1 MQDYDSMGRINTQ
14 APVQRVPTTVN
25 DNVCISEHHPESMLN
40 AFSTRTWQAGDGIQM
55 NCLDLAISQC
65 IYIIITSSSIPF
77 IVCIC
82 QLKIQRKND
91 YYSQAEY

>member
-1 MQDYDSMGRINTQ
+1 MLSVQGRGREVIK
-14 APVQRVPTTVN
+14 
-25 DNVCISEHHPESMLN
+25 
-40 AFSTRTWQAGDGIQM
+40 IQI

-65 IYIIITSSSIPF
+65 IYITITSSSMLF

-91 YYSQAEY
+91 YYSMLNIKLLMQTKVNFTSPVAKALSLKIPT